1 MFITKKKLNNLIEE
15 ERMKERDEFYQ
26 RERMCRLEEDMRK
39 GLARLEQRVYKL
51 EHPDEKENN
60 AVNGLSPAIHY

>member
-15 ERMKERDEFYQ
+15 EKAKIYEREHKY
-26 RERMCRLEEDMRK
+26 RLEEEMRK

-60 AVNGLSPAIHY
+60 NGKETTPAYY

>member
-1 MFITKKKLNNLIEE
+1 MFITKKKLNNLIEDAKMKASE
-15 ERMKERDEFYQ
+15 EFFAKERQY
-26 RERMCRLEEDMRK
+26 RLEEEMRK

-60 AVNGLSPAIHY
+60 NGKEITPASYY